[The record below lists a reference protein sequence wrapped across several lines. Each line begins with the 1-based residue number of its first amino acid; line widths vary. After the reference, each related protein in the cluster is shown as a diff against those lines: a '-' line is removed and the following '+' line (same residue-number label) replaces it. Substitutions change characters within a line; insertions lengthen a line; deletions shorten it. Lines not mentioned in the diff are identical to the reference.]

1 MRVEK
6 VIRSKNSLRMP
17 MQCKDWARTTPYKGA
32 TKTNWAINTKRAAKR
47 GVVRVYKPNEA
58 GEMVLTNRI

>member
-6 VIRSKNSLRMP
+6 VITSKNSLRMP